1 MLRFISRILAGVAA
15 AMERDNAIICGP
27 SLTSIRLRKDHH
39 YNALTELNNLLDT
52 IQICI
57 VSKDVLHLIN
67 QPTLLIEIH
76 ISQPIHSISHLSFS
90 LECLTKCAHTGITY
104 VVELLLT
111 LPRQCFHIDNWENNI
126 SSEKLLVIRSLL

>member
-1 MLRFISRILAGVAA
+1 MMLRFISRILAGVAA

-76 ISQPIHSISHLSFS
+76 ISQPIHSISHLSS
-90 LECLTKCAHTGITY
+90 VLNVLPNAR
-104 VVELLLT
+104 T
-111 LPRQCFHIDNWENNI
+111 LG
-126 SSEKLLVIRSLL
+126 